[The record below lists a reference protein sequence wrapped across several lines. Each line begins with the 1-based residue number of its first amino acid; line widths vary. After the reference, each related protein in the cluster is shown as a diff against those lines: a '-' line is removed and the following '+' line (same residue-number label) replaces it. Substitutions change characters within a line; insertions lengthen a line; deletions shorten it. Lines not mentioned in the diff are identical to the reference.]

1 MFLLNSKKKRVR
13 EIPSFNSRP
22 ITLPQQPL
30 PVVQAIQTSTTS
42 TQLKSISTNG
52 SFPVNTFS
60 SMMPKLAN
68 STPFQQQQNE
78 TRPSNNVTHL
88 PSSFLPTTT
97 TSLNRIENELSCPP
111 EDLFDSEDAS
121 SVATTT
127 EAPSPI
133 SSLPNNNDDDDDD
146 NEVKDFNFLSD
157 HIDENI
163 SFVDDDAPMDNI
175 VETSTVNV
183 IVTSRSLSNKNDLVI
198 VKAKNYLILKF
209 KLRYKQ
215 QLN

>member
-1 MFLLNSKKKRVR
+1 M
-13 EIPSFNSRP
+13 
-22 ITLPQQPL
+22 PQQPL
-30 PVVQAIQTSTTS
+30 PVVQAIQTSSAS
-42 TQLKSISTNG
+42 THLKPILSNG
-52 SFPVNTFS
+52 SFPVSTFAGVS
-60 SMMPKLAN
+60 SVMPKLAN
-68 STPFQQQQNE
+68 ATPFLQQQQQQQQNE
-78 TRPSNNVTHL
+78 TQTSNNVSHL
-88 PSSFLPTTT
+88 PSSFLSTTT

-133 SSLPNNNDDDDDD
+133 SSIPYHNDDDDD

-163 SFVDDDAPMDNI
+163 SFVDDDVPMDNI

-183 IVTSRSLSNKNDLVI
+183 IVTSRSVAI
-198 VKAKNYLILKF
+198 RKNYIFFVLNILYRIGRCSVTISFYLIVNIF
-209 KLRYKQ
+209 F
-215 QLN
+215 